1 MIWSDSHPQADLF
14 QHIEITTEKEK
25 KSACSGNLAVALLWH
40 YNGLGDLNSRN

>member
-25 KSACSGNLAVALLWH
+25 KVLAVETLL
-40 YNGLGDLNSRN
+40 